1 MIFETKT
8 DIWKVSLSNDQ
19 EEYEMAWI
27 SYNADYGD
35 VEVQFAGESI
45 KFASPEQFESL
56 FEQVMLAIKK
66 TFEQNKGKIK

>member
-1 MIFETKT
+1 MMFETKT

-27 SYNADYGD
+27 SYDANYGE

-45 KFASPEQFESL
+45 KFTSPEQFESL
-56 FEQVMLAIKK
+56 FEQVMLAVKK
-66 TFEQNKGKIK
+66 AFEQNKGKIK